1 MPGLHQYFEALY
13 HNFNDREIDLVIANM
28 SSNVKWANG
37 MEGGYLH
44 GRDAVREYWTRQFG
58 LINSKV
64 VPLQVEGDR
73 DMIKIKVHQVV
84 HDLNGNLLADEII
97 EHYFQWY
104 PVQIKFSGKYWINF
118 LMAGKTREHYSC

>member
-1 MPGLHQYFEALY
+1 MKDIKSFFKNIYQYFNER
-13 HNFNDREIDLVIANM
+13 NIELVIDNM
-28 SSNVKWANG
+28 TDDVQWANG

-44 GRDAVREYWTRQFG
+44 GRDAVREYWIRQFG

-97 EHYFQWY
+97 EHYFHLRNGN
-104 PVQIKFSGKYWINF
+104 I
-118 LMAGKTREHYSC
+118 TRFDIGDKLTT

>member
-1 MPGLHQYFEALY
+1 MKDIKSFFKNIYQYFNER
-13 HNFNDREIDLVIANM
+13 NIELVIDNM
-28 SSNVKWANG
+28 TDDVQWANG

-64 VPLQVEGDR
+64 VPLQMKGDR
-73 DMIKIKVHQVV
+73 DVIKIKVHQVV

-97 EHYFQWY
+97 EHYFHLRNGS
-104 PVQIKFSGKYWINF
+104 I
-118 LMAGKTREHYSC
+118 TRFDIGDKLTG

>member
-1 MPGLHQYFEALY
+1 MEDIKSFFKNIYQYFNER
-13 HNFNDREIDLVIANM
+13 NIELVIDNM
-28 SSNVKWANG
+28 TDDVQWANG

-73 DMIKIKVHQVV
+73 DVIKIKVHQVV

-97 EHYFQWY
+97 EHYFHLRNGS
-104 PVQIKFSGKYWINF
+104 I
-118 LMAGKTREHYSC
+118 TRFDIGDKLTT

>member
-1 MPGLHQYFEALY
+1 MKDIKSFFKNIYQYFNER
-13 HNFNDREIDLVIANM
+13 NIELVIDNM
-28 SSNVKWANG
+28 TDDVQWANG
-37 MEGGYLH
+37 MEGGYLY

-73 DMIKIKVHQVV
+73 DVIKIKVHQVV

-97 EHYFQWY
+97 EHYFHLGNGS
-104 PVQIKFSGKYWINF
+104 I
-118 LMAGKTREHYSC
+118 TRFDIGDKLTG